1 MASHPHHSE
10 HPTPSQGH
18 PEAISGTAIDPV
30 CGMNVKLRAGKPT
43 FEYRGQVFH
52 FCSNGCRTKFEADPE
67 KYLAKDGAPAAH
79 HGGVAG
85 HPGTH
90 PPASH
95 ARRGTLFTCPMHPE
109 IVQEGPGSCPICGMA
124 LEPMLATAED
134 QPNQELADM
143 TRRLWLST
151 PLAAV
156 LLVIDMASHLFGFD
170 LLPFL
175 TERQQQWLQL
185 VLAAPVVLWGG
196 WPFFVRG
203 ANSLRT
209 GNLNMFTLIAVG
221 TGAAFLYSL
230 VALVVPGAFPPAMV
244 SHHGTVPVYFEAAA
258 VITALVLLGQVLELR
273 ARDRTSGAIR
283 ALLRLAP
290 KTVYRISAIGEAE
303 EVPLSEVAVGDVL
316 RVRPGDRVP
325 IDGVVVEGTSSVDES
340 LMTGEAM
347 PVTKHA
353 GDAVTGGTSN
363 GSGSFDMK
371 VERTGEETTLARIV
385 AMVSTAQR
393 SRAPIQ
399 ALADRVSAWFVPAV
413 IGVAVL
419 AFAAW
424 LIFGP
429 SPPLAYALVAG
440 VSVLIIACPCALGLA
455 TPISIMVATGRGAQ
469 AGVLIRN
476 AEALERLAGVD
487 TVVLDKTGTITE
499 GRPKLTGIE
508 AQGLEDNE
516 VLAIAAAIE
525 AGSEHPL
532 AAAITAA
539 AKERGLKLEKASDF
553 NAITGQGVKGTVG
566 GRAILFGN
574 QKLMDG
580 AGIDLGTLGDAAKRR
595 RDAGETVM
603 FLAVDAQLA
612 GLVAVSDPIRQT
624 SADAIAALKRLGI
637 RVVMATGDSRN
648 TAETVA
654 GRLGIDEVRAD
665 MLPEDKAKLIDALQK
680 AGRKVAMAGDGINDA
695 PSLAAADV
703 GIAMGAGADVAIESA
718 GITLMSG
725 DLTGLVRARK
735 LAEATMANIRQNLL
749 FAFLYNSLGVPLA
762 AGVLYPLFG
771 LLLSPV
777 IAAAAMSLSSVS
789 VIGNALRL
797 RGVKL

>member
-1 MASHPHHSE
+1 MSPGEHHHPAPSSGAEAS
-10 HPTPSQGH
+10 
-18 PEAISGTAIDPV
+18 TAIDPV
-30 CGMNVKLRAGKPT
+30 CGMKVKLGIGKPT

-52 FCSNGCRTKFEADPE
+52 FCSNGCRAKFSADPE
-67 KYLAKDGAPAAH
+67 KYLANEPQPAAMH
-79 HGGVAG
+79 AHRGGKTGRSVTITPSS
-85 HPGTH
+85 HPR
-90 PPASH
+90 SSL
-95 ARRGTLFTCPMHPE
+95 LFTCPMHPE

-124 LEPMLATAED
+124 LEPMVATAED
-134 QPNQELADM
+134 QPNQELTDM
-143 TRRLWLST
+143 ARRLWLSA
-151 PLAAV
+151 PLALI
-156 LLVIDMASHLFGFD
+156 LLVLDMSGHLFGLD

-185 VLAAPVVLWGG
+185 VLAVPVVLWGG

-203 ANSLRT
+203 FNSLRT

-230 VALVVPGAFPPAMV
+230 VAILVPGAFPPEMI

-290 KTVYRISAIGEAE
+290 KTVHKVEDGETR
-303 EVPLSEVAVGDVL
+303 EVPLEEIRPGDIL

-325 IDGVVVEGTSSVDES
+325 IDGVVVEGTSAVDES

-353 GDAVTGGTSN
+353 GDAVTGGTGN

-371 VERTGEETTLARIV
+371 VQRTGAETTLARIV

-413 IGVAVL
+413 ITIAVI

-424 LIFGP
+424 LVFGP

-476 AEALERLAGVD
+476 AEALERLASVD

-499 GRPKLTGIE
+499 GRPKLAGIE
-508 AQGLEDNE
+508 AEGIEENE
-516 VLAIAAAIE
+516 LLAIAAAIE

-532 AAAITAA
+532 AAAIGEA
-539 AKERGLKLEKASDF
+539 AKERGLNVAKASDF
-553 NAITGQGVKGTVG
+553 EAVTGKGVKGRVG
-566 GRAILFGN
+566 DKSVLFGN
-574 QKLMDG
+574 RTLMIH
-580 AGIDLGTLGDAAKRR
+580 AGIAVDRLDNAAKTRR
-595 RDAGETVM
+595 NGGETVM
-603 FLAVDAQLA
+603 FLAVDGKPA
-612 GLVAVSDPIRQT
+612 GLIAVADPIRPT
-624 SADAIAALKRLGI
+624 SADAVAELKRLGL
-637 RVVMATGDSRN
+637 RVVMATGDSAA
-648 TAETVA
+648 TAAAVA
-654 GRLGIDEVRAD
+654 ERLQLDDVRSD
-665 MLPEDKAKLIDALQK
+665 MLPQDKAKLVDELQK
-680 AGRKVAMAGDGINDA
+680 AGGKVAMAGDGINDA

-725 DLTGLVRARK
+725 DLNGLVRARR
-735 LAEATMANIRQNLL
+735 LAEGAMANIRQNLL
-749 FAFLYNSLGVPLA
+749 FAFLYNALGVPLA
-762 AGVLYPLFG
+762 AGVLYPAFG
-771 LLLSPV
+771 LMLSPI

-797 RGVKL
+797 RGARL